1 MVLVRDLYFKKINF
15 ILLLV
20 TTIIFGVVL
29 LDVVG
34 TLIMGIIT
42 NIPMSKSILLSF
54 AFMPGDIIK
63 AIIASLIG
71 NILLNHSRFQQLL
84 KNKQLIDKV
93 W

>member
-1 MVLVRDLYFKKINF
+1 
-15 ILLLV
+15 
-20 TTIIFGVVL
+20 
-29 LDVVG
+29 
-34 TLIMGIIT
+34 MGIIT

-84 KNKQLIDKV
+84 KQTINRQGVVMELKISMDNIFQQGTIIKMKKIKRST
-93 W
+93 

>member
-1 MVLVRDLYFKKINF
+1 
-15 ILLLV
+15 
-20 TTIIFGVVL
+20 
-29 LDVVG
+29 
-34 TLIMGIIT
+34 MGIIT

-84 KNKQLIDKV
+84 KQTINRQGVVMELKISMDNIFQQGTIFKMKKIKRST
-93 W
+93 